1 VIELGIVLVGSY
13 NSEACTL
20 PRESDKE
27 AVYWTI
33 NAKVCYII
41 YVNVRQ
47 LYCMYRCMYIKDL
60 YSVCNVTMGVWQ
72 VRVKLLEGRNN
83 RAYSHT
89 LDDIA
94 MNKNAK

>member
-1 VIELGIVLVGSY
+1 MIELGIVLVGSY

-47 LYCMYRCMYIKDL
+47 LYCMY
-60 YSVCNVTMGVWQ
+60 V
-72 VRVKLLEGRNN
+72 
-83 RAYSHT
+83 
-89 LDDIA
+89 
-94 MNKNAK
+94 